1 MKWNKAIEQIEK
13 ALADGKVVEVSFHRK
28 WARNCNEF
36 KTDRVDCVS
45 AYDWH
50 GETCKGVS
58 TFEGYG
64 LDEGNFIIDDVIVA
78 DEQTEE
84 PAADMFSNLT
94 YDEDGVPCI
103 TLGGCDEDQEEPT
116 EAERP
121 ESGWT
126 YLYTDTNTYNVD
138 MDVYRT
144 EDGRLVMV
152 DSDWMF

>member
-13 ALADGKVVEVSFHRK
+13 ALADGKRVEVSFHRK

-64 LDEGNFIIDDVIVA
+64 LDEGNFIIDDVIVEMTRFEMA
-78 DEQTEE
+78 KEQGLKVEE
-84 PAADMFSNLT
+84 KATGVQAAVI
-94 YDEDGVPCI
+94 EIDGE
-103 TLGGCDEDQEEPT
+103 LYLDDGCDFVSPVTSYNEDDFWIVNE
-116 EAERP
+116 
-121 ESGWT
+121 
-126 YLYTDTNTYNVD
+126 
-138 MDVYRT
+138 
-144 EDGRLVMV
+144 
-152 DSDWMF
+152 